1 MDPKALEKSGDTAE
15 RLEKL
20 RKLAESKA
28 EKIDDHMQEDA
39 KSLKEFEEKYSTVTN
54 GPQKIVP

>member
-1 MDPKALEKSGDTAE
+1 MTTAE

-28 EKIDDHMQEDA
+28 KQFADRLKEDA
-39 KSLKEFEEKYSTVTN
+39 KSLKEFEEKYSIVTN